1 MSLEKRIIQIAEMIS
16 NVHHIDINVKEYKKL
31 KQETLNILN
40 LKNIK
45 IYSKNNIKGFK
56 FYIYKP
62 DCFAYKN
69 ENCTAL
75 KNIDCNFCK
84 FYKNDITL
92 KQIEKDIEK
101 YCN

>member
-1 MSLEKRIIQIAEMIS
+1 MSLEKRIIQAINMLNNI
-16 NVHHIDINVKEYKKL
+16 HHIDINKRQYKKINPS
-31 KQETLNILN
+31 TLNAIKQ
-40 LKNIK
+40 KNIK
-45 IYSKNNIKGFK
+45 INLRNNIERYKI
-56 FYIYKP
+56 YIHRK

-84 FYKNDITL
+84 FYRNDITL
-92 KQIEKDIEK
+92 KQIEEDIEK